1 MLRAGRGGRGQ
12 KAPPRGP
19 SSMQKAASSLVQ
31 RGGGANATSGA
42 ATERTKW
49 LLLIDALKKKC
60 TPQSAILPATQRTCV
75 GC

>member
-1 MLRAGRGGRGQ
+1 
-12 KAPPRGP
+12 
-19 SSMQKAASSLVQ
+19 MQKAASSLVQ

-60 TPQSAILPATQRTCV
+60 TPQSAILPATQRTCL